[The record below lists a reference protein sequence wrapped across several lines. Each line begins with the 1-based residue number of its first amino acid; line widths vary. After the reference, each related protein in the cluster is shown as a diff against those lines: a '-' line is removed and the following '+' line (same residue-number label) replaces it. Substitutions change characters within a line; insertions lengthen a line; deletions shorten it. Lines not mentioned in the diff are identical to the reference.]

1 MSNNSLSKHN
11 SIQSKETLGDKINNK
26 NKDIN
31 DNKVTK
37 KACDK
42 TPTHQ
47 TSIKSF
53 TKPNIPPYTSPP
65 LTFSNHTK
73 KDKNYQKQLVTDYFT
88 VVKRSSLRK
97 CKTDIENEKNNQL
110 EEQIISQ
117 FEEGLKIVELPGK
130 GRGVLAEK
138 KFYRGDFIVEYAGDL
153 IDLKEAKLR
162 DTRYKLDR
170 NIGCYMYY
178 FEVAGKHYCVD
189 ATPETDR
196 KGRLLNHSCKT
207 FNCKTKAVW
216 VRKLKL
222 PKLIL
227 MATRDIEIGEEL
239 LYDYGERD
247 KEAIKAHP
255 WLKE

>member
-117 FEEGLKIVELPGK
+117 FEEGLKVSPHRGTKFGESNICFVQYIFWASNLGK
-130 GRGVLAEK
+130 IFVG
-138 KFYRGDFIVEYAGDL
+138 I
-153 IDLKEAKLR
+153 
-162 DTRYKLDR
+162 
-170 NIGCYMYY
+170 IGQ
-178 FEVAGKHYCVD
+178 
-189 ATPETDR
+189 
-196 KGRLLNHSCKT
+196 
-207 FNCKTKAVW
+207 
-216 VRKLKL
+216 
-222 PKLIL
+222 PKNV
-227 MATRDIEIGEEL
+227 
-239 LYDYGERD
+239 
-247 KEAIKAHP
+247 
-255 WLKE
+255 